1 MTLLAVATGK
11 AVFLG
16 WGAPCSG
23 TGRCSVTML
32 ATGVLTATFADPR
45 RPYVS
50 TLPGSAVRGKITAL
64 SFRVWDSKGRSRE
77 QLTVVHGGTR
87 LARFRVPMLRAS
99 YRIYSFRWFVPRAAP
114 QGNAAFCA
122 VAYRSGRLAHPPRS
136 GMK

>member
-1 MTLLAVATGK
+1 KKTGTGTGFVGGGGIDCGNVCSKRVVRGTKLTLLAVATGK

-50 TLPGSAVRGKITAL
+50 TLPGSAVRGKMAAA
-64 SFRVWDSKGRSRE
+64 SFPARDRKGRSRE
-77 QLTVVHGGTR
+77 QPT
-87 LARFRVPMLRAS
+87 A
-99 YRIYSFRWFVPRAAP
+99 
-114 QGNAAFCA
+114 
-122 VAYRSGRLAHPPRS
+122 
-136 GMK
+136 